1 MSNLQLPFG
10 RMKLGSALF
19 KSALTVLSQDKKI
32 IWVPV
37 LGGLVTM
44 AIVTTLGSAMV
55 ATLWFTPSDL
65 SVIVGFAFAVL
76 IAVLAAFVHVFTQA
90 TVMAAANQRF
100 EGQAPTVGTG
110 LGQAKTQFGNLT
122 KFALLEATVGTILRA
137 VRENLQMLGNFISFA
152 GGLAWAVSS
161 YFALPVILF
170 EGLGPIASVKRSVS
184 IIKEKWGSALR
195 LNLFAGAAFLLIW
208 LALFGGFF
216 ASLAALVLQSE
227 SDFQDV
233 PMLVA
238 SISGMVGS
246 VVLMIGIAFVQQ
258 TVMSYACVAL
268 YRYAVGKSVPG
279 FDPQLMQSAFRL
291 KKQKFTGLAN
301 A

>member
-1 MSNLQLPFG
+1 MTA
-10 RMKLGSALF
+10 LG
-19 KSALTVLSQDKKI
+19 QDKKI
-32 IWVPV
+32 IWAPV

-44 AIVTTLGSAMV
+44 AVFFTLGTAMV
-55 ATLWFTPSDL
+55 AAIWFSPTENSE
-65 SVIVGFAFAVL
+65 IIGFAFAIVIGL
-76 IAVLAAFVHVFTQA
+76 VAAFVHVFTQA

-100 EGQAPTVGTG
+100 DGQTPTIGTG
-110 LGQAKTQFGNLT
+110 LAQAKTQFGNLS
-122 KFALLEATVGTILRA
+122 KFALLEVTVGTILRA
-137 VRENLQMLGNFISFA
+137 VRENLQFVGNLVSFI

-170 EGLGPIASVKRSVS
+170 EGLGPIASVKRSVAL
-184 IIKEKWGSALR
+184 IKEKWGSALR
-195 LNLFAGAAFLLIW
+195 LNLFAGVAFLLVW
-208 LALFGGFF
+208 LAVFGGFF
-216 ASLAALVLQSE
+216 ASMAGLILQSE
-227 SDFQDV
+227 SDFQNV
-233 PMLVA
+233 PLIVA

-246 VVLMIGIAFVQQ
+246 ILLLIGIAFVQQ

-268 YRYAVGKSVPG
+268 YRYAVGKPVPG

>member
-1 MSNLQLPFG
+1 MSNVQPPMG
-10 RMKLGSALF
+10 RAKLGRALF
-19 KSALTVLSQDKKI
+19 KSAMTALGQDKKI
-32 IWVPV
+32 IWAPV

-44 AIVTTLGSAMV
+44 AVFFTLGTAMV
-55 ATLWFTPSDL
+55 AAIWFSPTENSE
-65 SVIVGFAFAVL
+65 IIGFAFAIVIGL
-76 IAVLAAFVHVFTQA
+76 VAAFVHVFTQA

-100 EGQAPTVGTG
+100 DGQTPTIGTG
-110 LGQAKTQFGNLT
+110 LAQAKTQFGNLS

-137 VRENLQMLGNFISFA
+137 VRENLQFVGNLVSFI

-170 EGLGPIASVKRSVS
+170 EGLGPIASVKRSVAL
-184 IIKEKWGSALR
+184 IKEKWGSALR
-195 LNLFAGAAFLLIW
+195 LNLFAGVAFLLVW
-208 LALFGGFF
+208 LAVFGGFF
-216 ASLAALVLQSE
+216 ASMAGLILQSE
-227 SDFQDV
+227 SDFQNV
-233 PMLVA
+233 PLIVA

-246 VVLMIGIAFVQQ
+246 ILLLIGIAFVQQ

-268 YRYAVGKSVPG
+268 YRYAVGKPVPG

>member
-1 MSNLQLPFG
+1 MG
-10 RMKLGSALF
+10 RAKLGRALF
-19 KSALTVLSQDKKI
+19 KSAMTALGQDKKI
-32 IWVPV
+32 IWAPV

-44 AIVTTLGSAMV
+44 AVFFTLGTAMV
-55 ATLWFTPSDL
+55 AAIWFSPTENSE
-65 SVIVGFAFAVL
+65 IIGFAFAIVIGL
-76 IAVLAAFVHVFTQA
+76 VAAFVHVFTQA

-100 EGQAPTVGTG
+100 DGQTPTIGTG
-110 LGQAKTQFGNLT
+110 LAQAKTQFGNLS

-137 VRENLQMLGNFISFA
+137 VRENLQFVGNLVSFI

-170 EGLGPIASVKRSVS
+170 EGLGPIASVKRSVAL
-184 IIKEKWGSALR
+184 IKEKWGSALR
-195 LNLFAGAAFLLIW
+195 LNLFAGVAFLLVW
-208 LALFGGFF
+208 LAVFGGFF
-216 ASLAALVLQSE
+216 ASMAGLILQSE
-227 SDFQDV
+227 SDFQNV
-233 PMLVA
+233 PLIVA

-246 VVLMIGIAFVQQ
+246 ILLLIGIAFVQQ

-268 YRYAVGKSVPG
+268 YRYAVGKPVPG